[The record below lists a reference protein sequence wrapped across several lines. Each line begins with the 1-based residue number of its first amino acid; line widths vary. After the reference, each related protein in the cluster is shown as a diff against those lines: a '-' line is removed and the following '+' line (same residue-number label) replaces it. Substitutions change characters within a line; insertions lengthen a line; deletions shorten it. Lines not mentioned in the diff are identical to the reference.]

1 MLQSL
6 QERILCHLAEFD
18 WREQHDLQRE
28 QAALISVPSKPEDSE
43 QKERLSARACPPVQK
58 LLSLGHTGADF
69 FLILTLFNLKF

>member
-43 QKERLSARACPPVQK
+43 QKERLSARAK
-58 LLSLGHTGADF
+58 AAELRTHRGGF
-69 FLILTLFNLKF
+69 FFNFNTF